1 MEGGPENRG
10 MMHAMGRPARRR
22 LYLAV
27 VACLLLAPAVPAVA
41 QPSATEQQAVAMTQT
56 VLDQLAAFRRGDWAG
71 AYSFASEMIQGQ
83 FTLDSFR
90 EMVSRGYAPI
100 AQSAAAT
107 VLRTEVVGAARG
119 YVAVRVHGQN
129 GQTIDALYDLV
140 EERGAWK
147 VNGVVTKPAERGE
160 LTRA

>member
-1 MEGGPENRG
+1 
-10 MMHAMGRPARRR
+10 
-22 LYLAV
+22 
-27 VACLLLAPAVPAVA
+27 
-41 QPSATEQQAVAMTQT
+41 
-56 VLDQLAAFRRGDWAG
+56 
-71 AYSFASEMIQGQ
+71 MIQGQ

-129 GQTIDALYDLV
+129 GQTVDALYDLV

>member
-1 MEGGPENRG
+1 

-22 LYLAV
+22 LVLAV
-27 VACLLLAPAVPAVA
+27 VAGLLLVPPEPVSA
-41 QPSATEQQAVAMTQT
+41 QPSATEQQVAAMQQT
-56 VLDQLAAFRRGDWAG
+56 VLDQLAAFRRGDWAA
-71 AYSFASEMIQGQ
+71 AYAFASETIRGQ
-83 FTLDSFR
+83 FTLDTFR

-107 VLRTEVVGAARG
+107 VLGTEVVGAGRG
-119 YVAVRVHGQN
+119 YVAVRVQGQN
-129 GQTIDALYDLV
+129 GQTVDALYDLV

-147 VNGVVTKPAERGE
+147 INGVVTKPAERGE